1 MYLFM
6 NVHLYSLGYESYW
19 FNSLLGYGRWKKG
32 DIERKGVMERWRDI
46 GIEET
51 FVGYIY
57 GQFSRRNDTPLKYTR
72 SFSFSSSL
80 FIVVF

>member
-1 MYLFM
+1 M
-6 NVHLYSLGYESYW
+6 E
-19 FNSLLGYGRWKKG
+19 
-32 DIERKGVMERWRDI
+32 DERNEVLKEKGVMERWRDM

-57 GQFSRRNDTPLKYTR
+57 GQLSERKDTPLKYTR
-72 SFSFSSSL
+72 SFSFSSSP